1 MKILPISSLFISGL
15 FPLAVLHAEPGVL
28 DLTELANYANQPVP
42 SYIILDNTPADNP
55 ITDAGATLGRVLFY
69 DQRLSRNNTVS
80 CASCHDQGHAFSD
93 PDVASTGVAGTTG
106 RHSMRLINA
115 RFNREVRFFWDERAA
130 SVEDQASQPIQ
141 DHVEMGF
148 SGEAG
153 DPGFEVLTA
162 KLAAISEYRVLFAAT
177 FGDATINEDRIQ
189 RALAQFVRSIQ
200 SFDAKYD
207 AGRSLVANDD
217 QDFPNFSAQENLGK
231 RQFMLPPDQGGA
243 GCASCHTP
251 PVFDID
257 PASGNNGVIGKIG
270 GGQDL
275 TNTRAPSLR
284 DLLGPSGPNGPFMH
298 DGSMTGLGQIT
309 NHYRSAL
316 PDNPSLDP
324 RLRRPALPFQNRDLA
339 PLRMFLHTLT
349 GNAVYEDPKWS
360 TPFDAQGNLQLIILP
375 PATFELVRDDST
387 EDGVRIL
394 SGQVAP
400 NLDFRIEQSSLSG
413 ETPTWQTLAT
423 VRSDADGRIRYPVTT
438 DSETQFYRAVFSPPA
453 P

>member
-1 MKILPISSLFISGL
+1 MKNPPLIIFVTSGL
-15 FPLAVLHAEPGVL
+15 FSLPALHAEVGVL
-28 DLTELANYANQPVP
+28 NLTELANYANQPVP
-42 SYIILDNTPADNP
+42 SYIVHDNTPADNP
-55 ITDAGATLGRVLFY
+55 ITDVGATLGRVLFY
-69 DQRLSRNNTVS
+69 DRRLSRNNSVS
-80 CASCHDQGHAFSD
+80 CASCHEQGHAFSD
-93 PDVASTGVAGTTG
+93 PDVASNGVAGTTG

-148 SGEAG
+148 SGASG
-153 DPGFEVLTA
+153 DPGFAELTV
-162 KLAAISEYRVLFAAT
+162 KLSAIPEYRVLFAAT
-177 FGDATINEDRIQ
+177 FGDTTIDEDRIQ

-200 SFDAKYD
+200 SFDSRYD
-207 AGRSLVANDD
+207 AGRALANDD
-217 QDFPNFSAQENLGK
+217 EDFPNFSAQENLGK

-309 NHYRSAL
+309 NHYRSAI

-324 RLRRPALPFQNRDLA
+324 RLRRPALPFHNRDLA

-349 GNAVYEDPKWS
+349 GKAVYEDPKWS
-360 TPFDAQGNLQLIILP
+360 SPFDANGSLQLIILP
-375 PATFELVRDDST
+375 PAAFDLVRD
-387 EDGVRIL
+387 E
-394 SGQVAP
+394 SGDEGTRVLRGRVAP
-400 NLDFRIEQSSLSG
+400 NLDYRIEQSTLSG
-413 ETPTWQTLAT
+413 ETPEWETLAT
-423 VRSDADGRIRYPVTT
+423 VRSDADGLIRHEVTT
-438 DSETQFYRAVFSPPA
+438 DSGKRFYRVVFAPPSP
-453 P
+453 